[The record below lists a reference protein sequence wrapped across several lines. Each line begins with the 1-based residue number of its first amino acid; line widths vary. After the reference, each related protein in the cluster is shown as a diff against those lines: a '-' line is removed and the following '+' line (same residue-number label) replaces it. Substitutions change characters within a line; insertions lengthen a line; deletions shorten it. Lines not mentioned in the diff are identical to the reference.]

1 MDISALYQGI
11 LSGDRRA
18 LAKAISAV
26 EDQDPASEGI
36 ISKVFSKTGRAHI
49 IGVTGPPGAGKSTL
63 VDRVAKEYRARG
75 KTVGIVAVD
84 PTSPFTG
91 GAILGDRIRMN
102 ELATDKGVFIRSMG
116 TRGQLGGLARAT
128 SDVIHLLDAFGK
140 DVILVETV
148 GAGQSEVDIVQ
159 NAYTIIIVQM
169 PGMGDDIQAI
179 KAGIFEIGDI
189 IVVNKADRDG
199 CDKTVSELQAMLE
212 LGDQGQSG
220 WKVPILRAIAR
231 DGVGIKE
238 TVEAIEQH
246 REYLKDNGLLDL
258 LRKENLR
265 HRFTHVLKDKFLQC
279 ALDESTGAGK
289 DLIDRVERGE
299 IDPYTAAGMVISKFK
314 GNEA

>member
-1 MDISALYQGI
+1 MDVSALYQGV

-26 EDQDPASEGI
+26 EDQDPSSEEL
-36 ISKVFSKTGRAHI
+36 ISKVFPRTGHAHI
-49 IGVTGPPGAGKSTL
+49 VGVTGPPGAGKSTM
-63 VDRVAKEYRARG
+63 VDRVTKELRARG
-75 KTVGIVAVD
+75 MTVGIIAVD

-102 ELATDKGVFIRSMG
+102 DLTSDKGVFIRSMG

-128 SDVIHLLDAFGK
+128 SDAILLMDAFGK
-140 DVILVETV
+140 DIILVETV

-159 NAYTIIIVQM
+159 SAYTVVIVQM

-212 LGDQGQSG
+212 LGDRGQSG
-220 WKVPILRAIAR
+220 WKVPILRAVAR

-238 TVEAIEQH
+238 TVDAIERH
-246 REYLKDNGLLDL
+246 RGYLDENGLTQLH
-258 LRKENLR
+258 RKENLR
-265 HRFTHVLKDKFLQC
+265 HRFTQVLKEKFVQC
-279 ALDESTGAGK
+279 ALDEKTDAGK
-289 DLIDRVERGE
+289 DIMQSVETGSM
-299 IDPYTAAGMVISKFK
+299 DPYTAASMVISSFK
-314 GNEA
+314 GKRP

>member
-1 MDISALYQGI
+1 MDVSELYKGI
-11 LSGDRRA
+11 MSGDRRC

-26 EDQDPASEGI
+26 EDQDPASEGL
-36 ISKVFSKTGRAHI
+36 ISKVFSKTGKAHI

-63 VDRVAKEYRARG
+63 VDRVAKEYRSRG
-75 KTVGIVAVD
+75 KTVGIIAVD

-102 ELATDKGVFIRSMG
+102 ELSTDKGVFIRSMG

-140 DVILVETV
+140 DIILVETV

-159 NAYTIIIVQM
+159 NAYTVIIVQM

-189 IVVNKADRDG
+189 IVVNKADREG
-199 CDKTVSELQAMLE
+199 CEKTMSELQAMLE

-231 DGVGIKE
+231 DGDGIKE
-238 TVEAIEQH
+238 TVEAVERH
-246 REYLKDNGLLDL
+246 WTYLNENGLLDL

-265 HRFTHVLKDKFLQC
+265 HRFTHVLKEKFVQC
-279 ALDESTGAGK
+279 ALDESTGPGK
-289 DLIDRVERGE
+289 ELIGQVERGE
-299 IDPYTAAGMVISKFK
+299 LDPYTAAGKVISRFK
-314 GNEA
+314 GKEA